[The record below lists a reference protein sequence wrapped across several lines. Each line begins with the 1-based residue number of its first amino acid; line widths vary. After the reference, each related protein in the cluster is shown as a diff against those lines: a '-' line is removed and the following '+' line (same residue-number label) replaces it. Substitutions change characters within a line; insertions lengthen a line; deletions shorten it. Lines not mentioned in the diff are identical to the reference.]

1 MNFATVD
8 FGVFFAVVLAVYF
21 LLNHRWQNRF
31 LLIASYVFY
40 GWWDWRFL
48 GLLLLSSVVDYVC
61 ALLVDRDRHP
71 DFSPRQ
77 RKLVLIVSIVTNL
90 TVLGFFKYFD
100 FFAESLVALAGE
112 VGIELH
118 LPTWKII
125 LPVGISFYTFQTM
138 SYTIDVYR
146 GRLRA
151 TTSLPDLMLYVSLF
165 TQLVAG
171 PIERGAHLLPQILNP
186 RHPTLEGFYSG
197 AQLTF
202 VGLFK
207 KLVIAD
213 NMAVLVNSVYGPGDH
228 CGAAV
233 LLGTYAF
240 ALQIY
245 CDFSGYTDIARGTAR
260 MLGFDICV
268 NFRLPYLAT
277 NPSDFWQRWHI
288 SLSTWLRDYLY
299 IPLGGS
305 RHGRLMTL
313 RNLAIT
319 MLLGGLWH
327 GASWHFVAWGAFH
340 GLLLIV
346 YRLGE
351 TPRQARERTFEVR
364 KGPRFWLSVLVFFHL
379 VCFGWLLF
387 RAADM
392 SHAGRLMAAMGTGAF
407 WEPLCG
413 PMLLMVAAAGLPLAV
428 FQIYQYYRRSPEPW
442 VTWPWWIRAGFYV
455 ALFYGIVLFG
465 APGNNDFIYFQF

>member
-1 MNFATVD
+1 MNFATVN
-8 FGVFFAVVLAVYF
+8 FVVFFAIVLAVYF

-31 LLIASYVFY
+31 LLVASYVFY

-48 GLLLLSSVVDYVC
+48 GLLLLSSVVDYGC
-61 ALLVDRDRHP
+61 ALWVDRGRHP
-71 DFSPRQ
+71 DFSV
-77 RKLVLIVSIVTNL
+77 RKRRLALTASIVTNL
-90 TVLGFFKYFD
+90 TILGFFKYYG
-100 FFAESLVALAGE
+100 FFADSLVTLAGE
-112 VGIELH
+112 AGLQLH
-118 LPTWKII
+118 LPIWKII
-125 LPVGISFYTFQTM
+125 LPLGISFYTFQTM

-146 GRLRA
+146 GRMRA
-151 TTSLPDLMLYVSLF
+151 TTNLPDLMLYVSLF

-171 PIERGAHLLPQILNP
+171 PIERGAHLMPQILKP
-186 RHPTLEGFYSG
+186 RHPTPEGFYSG
-197 AQLTF
+197 AQLAF

-213 NMAVLVNSVYGPGDH
+213 NMAVLVNSVYGANDS

-260 MLGFDICV
+260 MLGFDICI

-288 SLSTWLRDYLY
+288 SLSSWLRDYLY

-305 RHGRLMTL
+305 RHGRLKTL

-346 YRLGE
+346 YRLRE
-351 TPRQARERTFEVR
+351 TPRLARLKTFETR
-364 KGPRFWLSVLVFFHL
+364 RGIRFWLSVLVFFHL

-387 RAADM
+387 RATDM
-392 SHAGRLMAAMGTGAF
+392 VHAVHLMAALGSGSF
-407 WEPLCG
+407 WEPVCG
-413 PMLLMVAAAGLPLAV
+413 PMLLMVAAAGLPLAG
-428 FQIYQYYRRSPEPW
+428 FQIYQYYRRSSEPW
-442 VTWPWWIRAGFYV
+442 VVWPGWMRAGFYV

-465 APGNNDFIYFQF
+465 APGNNEFIYFQF